1 MHEIEYLFEGL
12 SFSPGDEF
20 KTNILQVQWYIVSF
34 ANNLMSI

>member
-20 KTNILQVQWYIVSF
+20 KTNTLQVRGT
-34 ANNLMSI
+34 L